1 MQLSILHIRLWVR
14 MMRLHVHEEYCVASD
29 ACVRSNR
36 LRTPLERLRPTLAD
50 WLHSRNALYRRPI
63 LPAAGVKTL
72 SGSWF
77 VVLGT
82 RNVTD
87 NPADD

>member
-29 ACVRSNR
+29 ACVRSYR

-63 LPAAGVKTL
+63 LPAAGVQDAFRLMVRCVGHTERHRQ
-72 SGSWF
+72 SS
-77 VVLGT
+77 
-82 RNVTD
+82 
-87 NPADD
+87 